1 MIARRDLFV
10 LSFMTLIGVMG
21 SGLMGLLAY
30 GGEVLN
36 YTSPAFA
43 FLSFGLS
50 GAFIFAFF
58 HTRGTSEAITVA
70 VVVSTVQFGLSLG
83 WIKPINAVIWSYG
96 VNIPVVVLAF
106 LFDGSL
112 ARFRNA
118 RFLFIGALYGAGF
131 VALSFFTAWI
141 GGVETMPADVFRSNL
156 LDGVLIGCGLGI
168 GVEAA
173 EMLVRSLDKSSPAHR
188 FPARS

>member
-1 MIARRDLFV
+1 
-10 LSFMTLIGVMG
+10 MTLIGVMG
-21 SGLMGLLAY
+21 GGVMGLLVY

-58 HTRGTSEAITVA
+58 HIRGASEATIAA
-70 VVVSTVQFGLSLG
+70 VVVSTIQFAVALG
-83 WIKPINAVIWSYG
+83 WVKPINAVIWSFG
-96 VNIPVVVLAF
+96 VNLPVVALAF
-106 LFDGSL
+106 LFERSL

-118 RFLFIGALYGAGF
+118 RFLFIGALYGVGF
-131 VALSFFTAWI
+131 VSLSFFTAWI
-141 GGVETMPADVFRSNL
+141 GGIESMPAQVFRSNF
-156 LDGVLIGCGLGI
+156 LDGVLIGSGIGI

-173 EMLVRSLDKSSPAHR
+173 EMLVNAFEKSSPAHM
-188 FPARS
+188 FSARP